1 MARICGWFGV
11 TRQAYYQHTWRA
23 LDTSIEA
30 HLVVKEIL
38 EIRKDHKKMGGRK
51 MYEKLGQFL
60 LDHQI
65 KMGRD
70 AFFDLLACEGLLVKR
85 RKRKAYTTNSYHWL
99 KKYPNL
105 IEEYEPTGPNQLWV
119 SDITYWKIYGI
130 FLYINLVTDA
140 YSHTIVGHS
149 LSETLEATATTQA
162 LQMAIVNN
170 KDRLHNLIH
179 HSDRGVQYCS
189 QKYTDLLIEN
199 GIKISMTQT
208 GDPRENAIAE
218 RSNGILKE
226 EYLSEYEAKTFEEAW
241 KILDRSIYLINTDRP
256 HMSISNLYPIDVHNG
271 NHDILPEKLWKN
283 YRKEKYKVQQNAEF
297 SEGILDSEI

>member
-1 MARICGWFGV
+1 M
-11 TRQAYYQHTWRA
+11 
-23 LDTSIEA
+23 DTSVEA
-30 HLVVKEIL
+30 HIVLKEIL
-38 EIRKDHKKMGGRK
+38 KIRKDHKRMGGRK

-70 AFFDLLACEGLLVKR
+70 AFFDLLANEGLLVKR
-85 RKRKAYTTNSYHWL
+85 RKRKIHTTNSHHWL

-105 IEEYEPTGPNQLWV
+105 IENHDPTGPNQLWV
-119 SDITYWKIYGI
+119 SDITYWRIYEY

-149 LSETLEATATTQA
+149 LSETLEAAPTTQA
-162 LQMAIVNN
+162 LQMAIDNN
-170 KDRLHNLIH
+170 KGSFHNLIH

-189 QKYTDLLIEN
+189 QKYTDLLIKN
-199 GIKISMTQT
+199 GIRISMTQT
-208 GDPRENAIAE
+208 GDPRENPVAE

-226 EYLSEYEAKTFEEAW
+226 EYLNEYEPKNFEEAG

-256 HMSISNLYPIDVHNG
+256 HMSISNLYPVDVHNG
-271 NHDILPEKLWKN
+271 NYDIQPEKLWKN
-283 YRKEKYKVQQNAEF
+283 YRKEKYEALQKTEF
-297 SEGILDSEI
+297 L